1 MPTIASL
8 NVNVMASTAGFSK
21 AMTTASNKVS
31 GFQRIVSSA
40 LAPLA
45 SFNGLLTGGGIAL
58 ATKSMVSNY
67 DEFNRSLTNSISIM
81 DGVDEA
87 MRKRLAQAAID
98 TAKTTKF
105 AANDIAKSFMYLAS
119 SGLDAEQSLATMPV
133 VAKFAQAGNFELEN
147 ATNLLADAQSA
158 LGLKVKNTT
167 QNMKNLRRVSD
178 VLVKGNIISN
188 SSVEDL
194 SKALT
199 NKAAAAI
206 RALGKDMEEG
216 VAVLAA
222 FADQGTKGEEAG
234 TGLNIVLRD
243 LQNAA
248 LANGEAFKKNNI
260 AVFDGAGEMR
270 NIAAIVADMEQ
281 ALNGLTDAQRKTTMT
296 QLGFTDKSI
305 AFTEIL
311 IGTSSKIREF
321 EKALRSAGGATEQI
335 VAKNMTPFEASL
347 QRLRGVWNELAQV
360 VGPPILNTLSRFN
373 DNIAAI
379 TNTMLEFADP
389 MRAFN
394 EGFKNARDGIKGAE
408 PELGVWGKRLKTVL
422 WGIEEINKSL
432 AKMDEWVS
440 KLFPGGNGGGKG
452 GGNPFWNA
460 AKNAVFN
467 NLPGIGPIN
476 QALQALDMAGEA
488 PAVKRQANRGDMF
501 KLAGNI
507 AGKAARVF
515 DNASDSLKNLTDEA
529 NAVANVFSGAFT
541 KMLNKAYEIPSID
554 VMSGLGSPMIGGLGK
569 LGLDIQDF
577 YNKTKPINQGPELI
591 RAGSEA
597 AFNLNRGQA
606 NQQNQPIN
614 QVQKNTQSTVK
625 ELIDLNK
632 AIKDGI
638 KIQGIQVVDGFA

>member
-8 NVNVMASTAGFSK
+8 NVNVMASTAGFTK
-21 AMTTASNKVS
+21 AMATASNKVS
-31 GFQRIVSSA
+31 GFQKIVSSA

-58 ATKSMVSNY
+58 ATKSMVSSF
-67 DEFNRSLTNSISIM
+67 DQFNRSLANSTSIM

-87 MRKRLAQAAID
+87 MRKRLQQAAID
-98 TAKTTKF
+98 TAKVTKF
-105 AANDIAKSFMYLAS
+105 AANDIAKSFMFLAS
-119 SGLDAEQSLATMPV
+119 SGLNAEQSLATMPI

-158 LGLKVKNTT
+158 LGLKVKDTT
-167 QNMKNLRRVSD
+167 QNMKNMRRVSD

-216 VAVLAA
+216 VAILAA

-248 LANGEAFKKNNI
+248 LGNAEAFKKNNI

-270 NIAAIVADMEQ
+270 NIADIVADMER
-281 ALNGLTDAQRKTTMT
+281 ALKGLTDAQRKTTMT

-321 EKALRSAGGATEQI
+321 EKALRSAGGATAEI

-360 VGPPILNTLSRFN
+360 VGPPILKLLTGINDTVAGITQTL
-373 DNIAAI
+373 I
-379 TNTMLEFADP
+379 EFADP
-389 MRAFN
+389 MQAFN
-394 EGFKNARDGIKGAE
+394 NGFKNAQDGVKEAE
-408 PELGVWGKRLKTVL
+408 PALGAWKQRLLTIA
-422 WGIEEINKSL
+422 WSIEQINNQF
-432 AKMDEWVS
+432 AKMDEWIV

-467 NLPGIGPIN
+467 NLPGIGPVN
-476 QALQALDMAGEA
+476 QALQNIDMAGNI
-488 PAVKRQANRGDMF
+488 PAIKREANRGEEF
-501 KLAGNI
+501 KRAGNLAGR
-507 AGKAARVF
+507 AARAI
-515 DNASDSLKNLTDEA
+515 DDATESLKSFGEKFTS
-529 NAVANVFSGAFT
+529 AVQKVSKVQLGKPFGAF
-541 KMLNKAYEIPSID
+541 NPD
-554 VMSGLGSPMIGGLGK
+554 NFVGSPLIGMSVLSQK
-569 LGLDIQDF
+569 IMDVQ
-577 YNKTKPINQGPELI
+577 KKWEMQKPINQGPELI
-591 RAGSEA
+591 KAGSEA

-638 KIQGIQVVDGFA
+638 KLQGIQVVDGFA